1 MDPARMPEG
10 LKRFV
15 QKDAILKELGE
26 VVSFGHQDWKTRE
39 QFMRGH
45 QKFEATCAQAP
56 GPLCVPC
63 WFFCCPCHTWLVHD
77 AFSKNGD
84 CATKA
89 LQEAVI
95 AAATWYLLFP
105 RHLVLVYWAP
115 KTLEQDEESLE
126 ESQAEGNP
134 SNETEGNP
142 SNEAEENAPIETEED
157 QPYETNGDNAAYT
170 RPEWN
175 PNFKLKKNRVDKIYP
190 LGELSEVLSEENV
203 FARHQQ
209 GVTGGCQAW
218 FTPKVPGVQIQG
230 KGVEGDLV
238 HQHTKHQQV
247 TVSYGR
253 AYVHGDIV
261 GSMKTVTAETKRLE
275 MPAPEQFVEVLKRQ
289 QTWAK
294 KNPERPEKPQKN
306 PKQQTMDSDAGSSS
320 DKLRELAQLKQQ
332 GLITEEDFQQRKN
345 QILDCIAAPPGVA

>member
-1 MDPARMPEG
+1 MFWAE
-10 LKRFV
+10 
-15 QKDAILKELGE
+15 
-26 VVSFGHQDWKTRE
+26 
-39 QFMRGH
+39 
-45 QKFEATCAQAP
+45 
-56 GPLCVPC
+56 
-63 WFFCCPCHTWLVHD
+63 D

-175 PNFKLKKNRVDKIYP
+175 PNFKLKKNRASCSVALFWLLFCQKST
-190 LGELSEVLSEENV
+190 SEV
-203 FARHQQ
+203 
-209 GVTGGCQAW
+209 GQA
-218 FTPKVPGVQIQG
+218 TRQV
-230 KGVEGDLV
+230 GDL
-238 HQHTKHQQV
+238 
-247 TVSYGR
+247 
-253 AYVHGDIV
+253 D
-261 GSMKTVTAETKRLE
+261 LE
-275 MPAPEQFVEVLKRQ
+275 LNPWLLKRVNGQ
-289 QTWAK
+289 
-294 KNPERPEKPQKN
+294 
-306 PKQQTMDSDAGSSS
+306 
-320 DKLRELAQLKQQ
+320 
-332 GLITEEDFQQRKN
+332 
-345 QILDCIAAPPGVA
+345 